1 MRSEPTP
8 AATIPTVPAVPERDL
23 ELLWYRLAALRWRSL
38 ALVAPGRPELAS
50 RLMERLLG
58 AVGGARTT
66 LLRGVDAT
74 RATPGRIGALC
85 RALER
90 SAARARRERVVV
102 AAPSPA
108 ELPEARD
115 LVAACDLTLL
125 VLLRGESRLPDVE
138 RTLAFMDRSQL
149 LGAVLAH
156 RLRGA

>member
-8 AATIPTVPAVPERDL
+8 AAAPAAAPAAPERDL
-23 ELLWYRLAALRWRSL
+23 ELLWYRLASLRWRAL

-58 AVGGARTT
+58 AVGGARTG

-90 SAARARRERVVV
+90 SAARARRERVLV
-102 AAPSPA
+102 AAPNPV
-108 ELPEARD
+108 EMPEARE
-115 LVAACDLTLL
+115 LVAACDLSLL

-138 RTLAFMDRSQL
+138 RTLALLDRSQL